1 METYKAAG
9 HLEPKEIGSFWRYGW
24 TPCLYTSFTELFRL
38 LSFVS
43 FQLEFGQEI
52 YIKNIS
58 IYETYNSGA
67 VTNISVWNT
76 QAQAYQFV
84 YQGEAEALT
93 YSRIFTPQIDVSLR
107 MQYKFSFA
115 SYRFLVQ
122 CHLVKRSFRIFDGE
136 DIGFYTQ

>member
-1 METYKAAG
+1 M
-9 HLEPKEIGSFWRYGW
+9 SF
-24 TPCLYTSFTELFRL
+24 L
-38 LSFVS
+38 S
-43 FQLEFGQEI
+43 FQLEFSQEI

-93 YSRIFTPQIDVSLR
+93 YSRIFSPQIDVSLR
-107 MQYKFSFA
+107 MQYKFHS
-115 SYRFLVQ
+115 
-122 CHLVKRSFRIFDGE
+122 
-136 DIGFYTQ
+136 